1 MENRPPDTAN
11 RITVIGA
18 GIVGICCALTLQ
30 REGRRVT
37 LMDRLPP
44 GEGTSYGNAGLIQ
57 VGACVPMA
65 TQGVLARVPRMLLD
79 PDGPLIIRWRYLAR
93 IAPWLARFVAAAS
106 PSRVEGI
113 SIALAALL
121 DQADDAYAPLI
132 ASSGADDLFR
142 PTGELHV
149 YRRESAFRIAME
161 HYDLRRRR
169 GVKLD
174 FLDGDELRQLEPAL
188 SPDIKR
194 GVMIP
199 DCRLV
204 IDPLSLSQRLA
215 HRFVADGGEILLE
228 EVEDIELG
236 PSGPRAVVIKGGRR
250 DVDELVLAAGAYSR
264 PWAKKLGAG
273 VPLDTERGYHLM
285 LPEPGVDLRT
295 PLLAGDHRFAIIP
308 MQKGLRLA
316 GTSELAGLHAP
327 PYYGRADMLARLADR
342 YVPGIN
348 ARGGVQWMGYRPSM
362 PDSLPVIGRSPRCP
376 NVYFAFGHGHLGLT
390 LGAITGRLVADMAA
404 GRDPQVDLSP
414 YRPGRFFNW
423 HFRSPEHG

>member
-1 MENRPPDTAN
+1 MNNGKPDTSN
-11 RITVIGA
+11 RVTVVGA
-18 GIVGICCALTLQ
+18 GIVGICCALYLQ

-37 LMDRLPP
+37 LVDRLPP
-44 GEGTSYGNAGLIQ
+44 GEGTSSGNAGLIQ

-65 TQGVLARVPRMLLD
+65 TPGVLARVPAMLLD
-79 PDGPLIIRWRYLAR
+79 PNGPLIIRWRYLAR
-93 IAPWLARFVAAAS
+93 IAPWLMRFVGAAA
-106 PSRVEGI
+106 PSRVEAI
-113 SIALAALL
+113 SIALATLL
-121 DQADDAYAPLI
+121 DQADAAYAPLI

-149 YRRESAFRIAME
+149 FRRESAYRAAME

-174 FLDGDELRQLEPAL
+174 FLDGSELRQLEPAL
-188 SPDIKR
+188 SPEVKR
-194 GVMIP
+194 GVLIP

-215 HRFVADGGEILLE
+215 RRFVADGGEILTE
-228 EVEDIELG
+228 EVEDIEFG
-236 PSGPRAVVIKGGRR
+236 PSGPHTLVTGGAGGGGRR
-250 DVDELVLAAGAYSR
+250 DVGELVLAAGAFSR
-264 PWAKKLGAG
+264 PWADKLGAR

-285 LPEPGVDLRT
+285 LPEPGIDLRT

-316 GTSELAGLHAP
+316 GTSELAGLRAP
-327 PYYGRADMLARLADR
+327 PYYGRADMLAGLAER

-348 ARGGVQWMGYRPSM
+348 TRGGVKWMGFRPSM
-362 PDSLPVIGRSPRCP
+362 PDSLPVVGRSPRWP

-404 GRDPQVDLSP
+404 GRDPRVDLSP
-414 YRPGRFFNW
+414 YRPDRFSGRPF
-423 HFRSPEHG
+423 